1 MVIGGNKFFRANDSR
16 IRKIACP
23 VLKAVDSGDFK
34 RFFSLF
40 FHHRRFN
47 DIALTDLRAVYR
59 TGFVHISSITL
70 QPFIKLK
77 FMS

>member
-34 RFFSLF
+34 RFFTLF
-40 FHHRRFN
+40 FHLSL
-47 DIALTDLRAVYR
+47 AK
-59 TGFVHISSITL
+59 
-70 QPFIKLK
+70 IKSAA
-77 FMS
+77 FMSNSRVFQSPNLIQPT